1 MLTIVLGTA
10 HGLASAL
17 AMILG
22 AIVVLGAKGTA
33 RHRQLGQIY
42 VIAVVFVG
50 VTSLGIYRLNRFW
63 FPHWFALA
71 TIAVVGL
78 AWCAAHYRWPT
89 RSSWLYVHLTSM
101 LISYYFLWGGAVN
114 EAFLHVAALRDLAPR
129 AKGIAIASSH
139 SIVMIVFAVWILW
152 TNAFH
157 AGRRVREAAR

>member
-1 MLTIVLGTA
+1 MLTTVIGVA

-22 AIVVLGAKGTA
+22 AVVLLGGKGTA

-42 VIAVVFVG
+42 VIAMAVLCI
-50 VTSLGIYRLNRFW
+50 TSLGIYSLDQFR

-71 TIAVVGL
+71 TIAVVAL
-78 AWCAAHYRWPT
+78 AWCAVRFRWPT
-89 RSSWLYVHLTSM
+89 RSSWIYVHLTAM
-101 LISYYFLWGGAVN
+101 LLSYYFLWGGAVN
-114 EAFLHVAALRDLAPR
+114 EAFLHIAALRDLAPR

-157 AGRRVREAAR
+157 AGRRVMEAAP

>member
-1 MLTIVLGTA
+1 MLTTVLGVA

-33 RHRQLGQIY
+33 RHRQLGQMY
-42 VIAVVFVG
+42 VIALLLLS
-50 VTSLGIYRLNRFW
+50 VTSLGVYRHDRFW

-71 TIAVVGL
+71 TIAIVAL

-89 RSSWLYVHLTSM
+89 RSSWLYVHLTAM
-101 LISYYFLWGGAVN
+101 LLSYYFLWGGAVN
-114 EAFLHVAALRDLAPR
+114 EAFVHIAALRDLAPR

-139 SIVMIVFAVWILW
+139 AIVVTVFAVWILW
-152 TNAFH
+152 TNAFT
-157 AGRRVREAAR
+157 AGRRSTASAV